1 MENGGGEE
9 RGRHSEP
16 KKSILA
22 LNRPG
27 RTARICLPPPPLF
40 SKDLLPPN
48 SKLFLCALS
57 QGASGNRR
65 RCCSKM
71 GRCLRATHGNGE
83 SQSFRDIY
91 IQQKLFSASEAMRR
105 RRNPWLS
112 FFLLSIL
119 FSPKQGGNPRSFLFF
134 SSSTSLT
141 VNAAFVCVFEERG
154 RRRKHNSPLE

>member
-1 MENGGGEE
+1 MENGGGRARTSLRAE
-9 RGRHSEP
+9 
-16 KKSILA
+16 KKSLLA

-48 SKLFLCALS
+48 SKLFVCAVS

-65 RCCSKM
+65 RYCSKT
-71 GRCLRATHGNGE
+71 GRCLRATHGNGRIPVFSRHLHSTE
-83 SQSFRDIY
+83 A
-91 IQQKLFSASEAMRR
+91 LFGFGSDEKTKSLA
-105 RRNPWLS
+105 
-112 FFLLSIL
+112 FFLLFSIL

-141 VNAAFVCVFEERG
+141 VNAAFVCV
-154 RRRKHNSPLE
+154 

>member
-48 SKLFLCALS
+48 SKLFVCAVS

-65 RCCSKM
+65 RYCSKM
-71 GRCLRATHGNGE
+71 GRCLRATHGSGRIPVFSRHLHSTE
-83 SQSFRDIY
+83 A
-91 IQQKLFSASEAMRR
+91 LFGFGSDEKRKKSLA
-105 RRNPWLS
+105 
-112 FFLLSIL
+112 FLLSSFDSVFPETRGKSKKLPLL
-119 FSPKQGGNPRSFLFF
+119 FL
-134 SSSTSLT
+134 LHL
-141 VNAAFVCVFEERG
+141 VNGQCCICVCV
-154 RRRKHNSPLE
+154 